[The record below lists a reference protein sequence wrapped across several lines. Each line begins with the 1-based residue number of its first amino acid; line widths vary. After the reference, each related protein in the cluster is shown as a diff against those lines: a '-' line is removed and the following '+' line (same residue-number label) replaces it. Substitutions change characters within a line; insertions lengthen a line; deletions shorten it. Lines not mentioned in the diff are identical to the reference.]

1 MDEYLESLEAHVRID
16 VRSKH
21 QTPAAFAQS
30 LCDAVP
36 EGYRGIAAIDGLEI
50 VQHDPEIAK
59 HLVDAIEGTKSRVT
73 WILASRSSDGLPIGT
88 WLTYGDCE
96 RIIGAGD
103 LRFTLE
109 EAEGLTRHLGCE
121 ANDDELAG
129 VLELTEG
136 WPAAVHVALRSGSH
150 PGENHKLLAAVRD
163 ATQRLWT
170 EQVFP
175 DLRDRERELLTV
187 GALLPEIDVGLLVL
201 AGFPDA
207 LQMLENVR
215 RRTSLLEEGAGGTY
229 RCATLFREFLRQRAE
244 LSGKDGQRVPHFLA
258 ARALETAGK
267 VEAALD
273 AYGAAQKKAEILR
286 MLEHHG
292 FDLLERGRADVVSRA
307 TEALTG
313 ETRQGN
319 PRILALRGVVQSLAG
334 NPARAEALLRRALS
348 RAKNDRDLAG
358 FARLR
363 LAPLIANYGSD
374 VVEILDPVADDA
386 TQPTAVRA
394 EALSLRATAHAI
406 LGKTLSAKED
416 MRLAEELLVDV
427 NLDSTRARIL
437 QRVGVAAMYV
447 READRARKSL
457 AQAAD
462 LANELQLH
470 SIASRACSALSNL
483 MCHEFDDV
491 MSQLWYAEQAAAAAA
506 ESGDSLELQTALL
519 QVASAEM
526 RRGNAEES
534 AAIEDQLVGIK
545 SDPDRAYLLVAF
557 KALRLAWDSRF
568 GDAHRELSRCWNR
581 MFHDFDR
588 LVCGAQC
595 ALFLAID
602 GRRESSIQLT
612 GEVSALADNV
622 LVHGLF
628 CTRYIALGMLLCV
641 ITETIN
647 ERPVHAD
654 RAAKRIVSP
663 EKDPVV
669 AIAHDIAEEFLDT
682 NRGPLCRGEISSALD
697 RLSTYGYADVARLV
711 KVASI
716 AADEKCPTA
725 DVGNLTP
732 AELAVLRL
740 LGEGLSNKEIAVR
753 HGRSINTV
761 RAQVSSIITK
771 LKCRGRSQATV
782 VARRLGIIA

>member
-1 MDEYLESLEAHVRID
+1 MRFSRELSPPPRPRVRECLAKAATYPIVLVVAPAGYGKTAAMDEYLESLEAHVRID

-30 LCDAVP
+30 LCDVVP

-163 ATQRLWT
+163 ATQRLWA

-175 DLRDRERELLTV
+175 DLRERERELLTV

-307 TEALTG
+307 TEALTD

-348 RAKNDRDLAG
+348 RAKNDRDLVA
-358 FARLR
+358 AASIR
-363 LAPLIANYGSD
+363 LALLLTNQGSD
-374 VVEILDPVADDA
+374 VSGLLVPVSQDEQQSAA
-386 TQPTAVRA
+386 IRA
-394 EALSLRATAHAI
+394 EAWS
-406 LGKTLSAKED
+406 
-416 MRLAEELLVDV
+416 
-427 NLDSTRARIL
+427 
-437 QRVGVAAMYV
+437 
-447 READRARKSL
+447 
-457 AQAAD
+457 
-462 LANELQLH
+462 
-470 SIASRACSALSNL
+470 
-483 MCHEFDDV
+483 
-491 MSQLWYAEQAAAAAA
+491 
-506 ESGDSLELQTALL
+506 
-519 QVASAEM
+519 
-526 RRGNAEES
+526 
-534 AAIEDQLVGIK
+534 
-545 SDPDRAYLLVAF
+545 
-557 KALRLAWDSRF
+557 
-568 GDAHRELSRCWNR
+568 
-581 MFHDFDR
+581 
-588 LVCGAQC
+588 
-595 ALFLAID
+595 
-602 GRRESSIQLT
+602 
-612 GEVSALADNV
+612 
-622 LVHGLF
+622 
-628 CTRYIALGMLLCV
+628 
-641 ITETIN
+641 
-647 ERPVHAD
+647 
-654 RAAKRIVSP
+654 
-663 EKDPVV
+663 
-669 AIAHDIAEEFLDT
+669 
-682 NRGPLCRGEISSALD
+682 
-697 RLSTYGYADVARLV
+697 
-711 KVASI
+711 
-716 AADEKCPTA
+716 
-725 DVGNLTP
+725 
-732 AELAVLRL
+732 LRL
-740 LGEGLSNKEIAVR
+740 LSEHCLAASSLPRRPWSKLSGCSLASTPNPYPRRSFSASALPQCTSVSRTEQEGRFLKQPDLQWSLN
-753 HGRSINTV
+753 SIV
-761 RAQVSSIITK
+761 
-771 LKCRGRSQATV
+771 SQAEHMPTF
-782 VARRLGIIA
+782 RI